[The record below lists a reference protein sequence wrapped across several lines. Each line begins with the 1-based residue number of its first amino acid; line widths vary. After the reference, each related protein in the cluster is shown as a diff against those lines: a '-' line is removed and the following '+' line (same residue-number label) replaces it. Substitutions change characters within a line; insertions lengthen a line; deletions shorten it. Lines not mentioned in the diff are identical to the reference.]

1 MKEWVKK
8 INENKFQF
16 FFFVGVLAFL
26 FVSLIIVGITG
37 GNEEENPDDGNTP
50 IVPNEPDRQEPT
62 TSDTVEKVAL
72 PFAGNME
79 YSVVRKFYDR
89 NGTKEEQEQSL
100 IRYGSSYRTS
110 VGTSYA
116 SKDNSVFD
124 VLASLSGTVVEVKE
138 NPLYGNYVV
147 LEHSDNLKTC
157 YYGLSEVTVVVG
169 TKVNQ
174 GDKIGVSGT
183 TEIDV
188 EAGNHVYFQVLKNNK
203 HINPEKQINKKTT
216 DL

>member
-1 MKEWVKK
+1 MKEWIKK
-8 INENKFQF
+8 ISENKPQF

-26 FVSLIIVGITG
+26 FVSLIIVGVTG
-37 GNEEENPDDGNTP
+37 GNEIENPDQGNTP
-50 IVPNEPDRQEPT
+50 VIPDEPDNQEPT
-62 TSDTVEKVAL
+62 TSETVEKVAL
-72 PFAGNME
+72 PFAEGME
-79 YSVVRKFYDR
+79 YKVVRKFYDR

-110 VGTSYA
+110 VGTSFA
-116 SKDNSVFD
+116 CEDNSPFE

-157 YYGLSEVTVVVG
+157 YYGLSEVTVAVG
-169 TKVNQ
+169 AKVNQ
-174 GDKIGVSGT
+174 GDKLGTSGT
-183 TEIDV
+183 TEIDSD
-188 EAGNHVYFQVLKNNK
+188 AGNHVYFQVLKNNK
-203 HINPEKQINKKTT
+203 HLNPEKQINKKTT